1 MEDKSTFWKNSLKH
15 GLIVGLAMVVYGI
28 LLYILELN
36 LNTALGY
43 VNYAILIAGFIL
55 GTKAFRDNEL
65 NGTISYGRAFG
76 YSVVILT
83 VATVIYIIYSYLMM
97 TVIDPDII
105 NKMQALGEEKMLE
118 RGMTD
123 EQIEM
128 AQQMNSKIMG
138 PGLMSII
145 GFFGMMFIGTI
156 LALITS
162 AFVKKEGDPYNAAME
177 DINEE

>member
-15 GLIVGLAMVVYGI
+15 GLIVGLAMVVYGV

-43 VNYAILIAGFIL
+43 VNYVILIAGFIL
-55 GTKAFRDNEL
+55 GTKAFRDHEL
-65 NGTISYGRAFG
+65 NGNISYGRALG

-83 VATVIYIIYSYLMM
+83 VATLISIIYSYLMM
-97 TVIDPDII
+97 TVIDPDMV
-105 NKMQALGEEKMLE
+105 NKIQAIGEEKMLE

-128 AQQMNSKIMG
+128 AQKMNSKFMSPGIM
-138 PGLMSII
+138 MT
-145 GFFGMMFIGTI
+145 FAFVGMMIFGTI